1 MDIELFFVPSTVQ
14 NDAFTDPILVCGNI
28 TNSNGEFGNSP
39 IRVML
44 IPQFDDETSTVPSGS
59 SLISH
64 PRVCVYMCVCVANK
78 ISLIL

>member
-1 MDIELFFVPSTVQ
+1 MTIIFPTEGSLDIELFFVPSTVQ

-59 SLISH
+59 SLILVY
-64 PRVCVYMCVCVANK
+64 VCMCVCV
-78 ISLIL
+78 